1 MEKFRNCLS
10 SDEEYPDGLDILD
23 KFNGFEG
30 RYIETDS
37 DEEQR
42 RPMRMLTEE
51 FEVNEFTSLAN
62 DYKIDPGKF
71 IKQIPGNLRN
81 DYKLG
86 AIIRD
91 EEGGRINHA
100 QGKKFGIDRS
110 IKSIKKAHKNE
121 IPPEVELLKEID
133 HPCANKIV
141 EIYEDHRSIHVVRSP
156 VKGRLLADV
165 ISEIKDLSERESAYI
180 LIQILSLSK
189 YLHERN
195 IVLRGLRADNVRVR
209 NRIIGNNNFHTVRV
223 VDFNTTTK
231 FEPGW
236 Q

>member
-1 MEKFRNCLS
+1 MENYKNILS
-10 SDEEYPDGLDILD
+10 SDDEYPDGLDVLD

-30 RYIETDS
+30 RYIETES
-37 DEEQR
+37 DEEQPKVSR
-42 RPMRMLTEE
+42 WHFEE
-51 FEVNEFTSLAN
+51 FEVTDFTNLAK
-62 DYKIDPGKF
+62 DYKVDPGKF
-71 IKQIPGNLRN
+71 IQNVPGTLRN

-86 AIIRD
+86 AITRD

-110 IKSIKKAHKNE
+110 IKSIRKAHKSA

-133 HPCANKIV
+133 HPCANKIL
-141 EIYEDHRSIHVVRSP
+141 EIYEDHRSIHLVRSP

-209 NRIIGNNNFHTVRV
+209 NRIIGNNNFHAVRV
-223 VDFNTTTK
+223 VDFNETTK

-236 Q
+236 